1 MAPSLSPPN
10 LLLLITDQQRAP
22 MHWPTE
28 PGWLDALAPTDAE
41 LRRSGVSFEQA
52 FIATCMCSPSRA
64 SFLTGTFPSRH
75 GVPLTLTYGDL
86 WPDPA
91 TVPDVLRTAGRLLA
105 SGDAPRGR
113 LLKAFGRSTLRLG
126 PKSGSEP
133 ELPTAVPTIARML
146 RAHGYE
152 VVLKGKW
159 HLTKP
164 VDGQEF
170 GPADSARL
178 ERDYG
183 FAGWEPPDAGGTAK
197 AHHFGGGTAGRSG
210 EGWDEDY
217 TRQAERWLAQADL
230 PEPFCLIV
238 SLINPHDVLGY
249 PASYAAGGYADAE
262 FRDLGV
268 GLPPTVDENLR
279 DKPGV
284 QALAQLGQAAYL
296 GALRDDSARLDYVNF
311 YAYLHRVVD
320 EKLGRIVAKLGDA
333 SDPGSLRGRTMIVRF
348 SDHGELGLAH
358 GGLRQKMFNAY
369 EETIRVP
376 LVVSN
381 PVLFPAAATSAAPVS
396 LVDVV
401 PTLLSLAGADAGG
414 AVLDGVDLTPV
425 LAHHANPGRE
435 ALDRLGVSIPAVTDA
450 PATAQ
455 SLRDDVLFTYDDHQ
469 AGTAFQEAPGQPN
482 RIRCVR
488 DRRFKYA
495 VYLDPSGRATPEYE
509 LYDLEA
515 DPVEARNLV
524 DKRSGRGRTPA
535 AERERRRLHERLA
548 AALEET
554 GTASPALPDPPS
566 AGAR

>member
-1 MAPSLSPPN
+1 MERPSRPPN

-28 PGWLDALAPTDAE
+28 PGWLDALTPTDAE
-41 LRRSGVSFEQA
+41 LRRTGVTFEQA

-75 GVPLTLTYGDL
+75 GVKLTLTYGDL
-86 WPDPA
+86 WPDPHQ
-91 TVPDVLRTAGRLLA
+91 VPDVVRTAGRLLA
-105 SGDAPRGR
+105 SGDVPRRR
-113 LLKAFGRSTLRLG
+113 LLRAFARSSLRLG
-126 PKSGSEP
+126 AKSGREP
-133 ELPTAVPTIARML
+133 ELPSAVPTIARML
-146 RAHGYE
+146 RASGYE

-164 VDGQEF
+164 VIGDEF

-183 FAGWEPPDAGGTAK
+183 FAGWEPPDAGGDAK
-197 AHHFGGGTAGRSG
+197 AHHFGGGSAGRSG

-217 TRQAERWLAQADL
+217 TRQAERWLAQAEL

-238 SLINPHDVLGY
+238 SLVNPHDVLGY
-249 PASYAAGGYADAE
+249 PASYEVGGYDVSQ

-279 DKPGV
+279 GKPGV
-284 QALAQLGQAAYL
+284 QSLAQLGQAAYL
-296 GALRDDSARLDYVNF
+296 GALRDQRARLDYVNF
-311 YAYLHRVVD
+311 YAYLHRLVD
-320 EKLGRIVAKLGDA
+320 EKLARVLAALG
-333 SDPGSLRGRTMIVRF
+333 SGEDPRSLRARTMIVRF

-369 EETIRVP
+369 DETIHVP
-376 LVVSN
+376 LIVSN
-381 PVLFPAAATSAAPVS
+381 PFLFAGGATSAAPAS

-401 PTLLSLAGADAGG
+401 PTLLALAGADAGG
-414 AVLDGVDLTPV
+414 AVLDGVDLSPV
-425 LAHHANPGRE
+425 LARHASPRAVGE
-435 ALDRLGVSIPAVTDA
+435 SVPVSVPAITDA
-450 PATAQ
+450 AVRTEAV
-455 SLRDDVLFTYDDHQ
+455 REEVLFTYDDHQ

-482 RIRCVR
+482 RIRCLR
-488 DRRFKYA
+488 DGRFKYA
-495 VYLDPSGRATPEYE
+495 VYLDPAGRAGPEYE

-515 DPVEARNLV
+515 DPAEARNLLDV
-524 DKRSGRGRTPA
+524 RSGRGHTPS

-548 AALEET
+548 VTLEQ
-554 GTASPALPDPPS
+554 TAGVVPPLPP
-566 AGAR
+566 G

>member
-1 MAPSLSPPN
+1 MPRPPN
-10 LLLLITDQQRAP
+10 LLLLITDQQRGP
-22 MHWPTE
+22 MHWPEE
-28 PGWLDALAPTDAE
+28 PGWLDALTPTDAA
-41 LRRSGVSFEQA
+41 LRRHGVSFDRA
-52 FIATCMCSPSRA
+52 FTATCMCSPSRA
-64 SFLTGTFPSRH
+64 SFLTGTYPSRH
-75 GVPLTLTYGDL
+75 GVELTLTYGDL
-86 WPDPA
+86 WPDPS
-91 TVPDVLRTAGRLLA
+91 TVPDVVRTAGRLLA
-105 SGDAPRGR
+105 SGDVSRGR
-113 LLKAFGRSTLRLG
+113 LARAFGRSSLRLG
-126 PKSGSEP
+126 PKSGREP
-133 ELPTAVPTIARML
+133 ELAAGVPTIARML

-164 VDGQEF
+164 VDGNEF
-170 GPADSARL
+170 GSADTLRL

-217 TRQAERWLAQADL
+217 TRQAEQWLAQADL

-238 SLINPHDVLGY
+238 SLVNPHDVLGY
-249 PASYAAGGYADAE
+249 PASYKKGGYDPSA

-268 GLPPTVDENLR
+268 DLPDTVDENLH

-284 QALAQLGQAAYL
+284 QSLAQLGQAAYL
-296 GALRDDSARLDYVNF
+296 GALKNDRERLDYVNF
-311 YAYLHRVVD
+311 YAYLHRLVD
-320 EKLGRIVAKLGDA
+320 EKLGRIVAALG
-333 SDPGSLRGRTMIVRF
+333 GLRDRTMIVRF
-348 SDHGELGLAH
+348 ADHGEMGLAH

-369 EETIRVP
+369 EESIRVP
-376 LVVSN
+376 LIVSN
-381 PVLFPAAATSAAPVS
+381 PLLFPAPATSDAPVS

-425 LAHHANPGRE
+425 LASHARPERE
-435 ALDRLGVSIPAVTDA
+435 GLDRLGIGVPSVTDA
-450 PATAQ
+450 PAPVAAAR
-455 SLRDDVLFTYDDHQ
+455 SDVLFTYDDHQ

-488 DRRFKYA
+488 DGRHKYA
-495 VYLDPSGRATPEYE
+495 VYLDPFGRATPEYE

-515 DPVEARNLV
+515 DPIEAVNLV
-524 DKRSGRGRTPA
+524 DKSSGRGRTPA

-554 GTASPALPDPPS
+554 ATATPALGSLP
-566 AGAR
+566 ATG